1 MSSFILEGLYEALVP
16 VIFFLALGLLYLL
29 VECWKRNWAIVAK
42 TPWMRAKANQ
52 LWVRGYRTHNKL
64 LMKLG
69 VMLYK

>member
-1 MSSFILEGLYEALVP
+1 MSYIVEGFYEAIVP
-16 VIFFLALGLLYLL
+16 VVFFLVLGVLYVF
-29 VECWKRNWAIVAK
+29 VEAWKRNWRIVCQ
-42 TPWMRAKANQ
+42 TPWMRAKANK